1 MRGKGEDRK
10 SETIIFEKKYG
21 VNINDLSTIEEIDKV
36 IEEKEG
42 RELQIIKLDDHGIA
56 HSRGNVFDLGKYDID
71 RMFDETIK

>member
-1 MRGKGEDRK
+1 MK
-10 SETIIFEKKYG
+10 KKYG

>member
-1 MRGKGEDRK
+1 MK
-10 SETIIFEKKYG
+10 KKYG

-56 HSRGNVFDLGKYDID
+56 HSSGNVFKLREYDID
-71 RMFDETIK
+71 RMFDEAIKRGK